1 MIHKL
6 VCVLAVV
13 SVALLGEQASGTPTE
28 DLLSLCKNSSTT
40 SLQIAAALKAGA
52 DVNAK
57 KEGDWTS
64 LMLAAEHNT
73 NPEVISVLV
82 RAGADVNAKMRGDWT
97 SLMLAAR
104 DNTNPEVISALL
116 EAGADVKAK
125 NNAGKTALD
134 YAKSNKNIKRTSVY
148 WKLNDAS
155 FD

>member
-73 NPEVISVLV
+73 NPEVISVLL
-82 RAGADVNAKMRGDWT
+82 RAGADVNA
-97 SLMLAAR
+97 R
-104 DNTNPEVISALL
+104 DNY
-116 EAGADVKAK
+116 
-125 NNAGKTALD
+125 GKTALD
-134 YAKSNKNIKRTSVY
+134 WAKDNESIKGTQAL
-148 WKLNDAS
+148 KELEEATNP
-155 FD
+155 

>member
-1 MIHKL
+1 MIHKR

-13 SVALLGEQASGTPTE
+13 SVALFGEQASGTPTE

-64 LMLAAEHNT
+64 LMYASGNNT
-73 NPEVISVLV
+73 NPEVISVLLK
-82 RAGADVNAKMRGDWT
+82 AGADA
-97 SLMLAAR
+97 
-104 DNTNPEVISALL
+104 
-116 EAGADVKAK
+116 KAK
-125 NNAGKTALD
+125 NKDGRTALD